1 MKHTSE
7 PGNKSSEFHSGSLA
21 SSVPFP
27 LNEKKK
33 GHTKISVIFVFAEA
47 I

>member
-7 PGNKSSEFHSGSLA
+7 PGNKSSEFHSELFA

-33 GHTKISVIFVFAEA
+33 KKKA
-47 I
+47 ILKYQ